1 MKPWSI
7 RRRCLAGTAV
17 LLAAVVIAAAALAAT
32 ADFGLGRRLLI
43 SYFAARI
50 NHPLQVHG
58 ALHAQLFSL
67 APRVSAEG
75 VTIGNP
81 AWMPAGRMAEI
92 GKLTLVLRLP
102 WWRHLS
108 GIAELDMDAA
118 TLFLSRDA
126 MGRANWQLFNP
137 AEHRLVRNSAIIR
150 SLSVPNAHVLLEDE
164 LHHLHFLGTVTASD
178 PSGPAPAGRMRIVG
192 VGQLNDRPA
201 SFEVTADPLAT
212 ASHRIP
218 YRFTYSEQSGRS
230 HLEGRGALP
239 QPFNFDLIDAQ
250 FDAAGPDL
258 RDLYYL
264 TGVHLIDTGDYRLS
278 GKLSR
283 RAPQTRFYDLAATTG
298 ASDMRGSVSIN
309 SANGRPNLD
318 IELNSALLRL
328 ADLGLRAAGRTA
340 EPPSP
345 LLLSDATL
353 SPNVLRIGEA
363 AVNFHADRVA
373 VGRLP
378 LEGVSLKATI
388 DHGVLALTPLTA
400 KVFGGHVTAHLLMD
414 ARRDIPAA
422 SVDLQVTDLRLGALA
437 RKDSDHPPVEGLLQA
452 RLHVSGD
459 GSSVHQV
466 AASANGTLSAQFQ
479 NGAIRE
485 SFAELTGIDLRGL
498 GLLLT
503 KNKQDS
509 AVRCAVARFQ
519 AHDGT
524 LSAQSL
530 VADTDS
536 VLITG
541 EGQIHLDSEALDL
554 DIRGHPKGVRLF
566 RLHAPIG
573 IRGNLVHP
581 SFAIQSGSSKLAI
594 IDAGK
599 AKDADCAALL
609 AAADSVEARVPP
621 DHFRSR

>member
-1 MKPWSI
+1 M
-7 RRRCLAGTAV
+7 GTAV
-17 LLAAVVIAAAALAAT
+17 LLAAVVIVAAALAAT

-43 SYFAARI
+43 GYFASRVH
-50 NHPLQVHG
+50 HPIQVQG
-58 ALHAQLFSL
+58 ALHADLFSL
-67 APRVSAEG
+67 APRVIAEG

-102 WWRHLS
+102 WYRHLS

-118 TLFLSRDA
+118 TLYLRRDA
-126 MGRANWQLFNP
+126 TGRANWQLFSP
-137 AEHRLVRNSAIIR
+137 AEHRLVKNSAIIR
-150 SLSVPNAHVLLEDE
+150 SLSVPNAHVALEDE
-164 LHHLHFLGTVTASD
+164 LHHLHFLGIVTARD
-178 PSGPAPAGRMRIVG
+178 PSGPGPAEPMRIIG
-192 VGQLNDRPA
+192 AGQLNDRTA

-218 YRFTYSEQSGRS
+218 YQFTYSERSGRS
-230 HLEGRGALP
+230 HLDGRGALP

-250 FDAAGPDL
+250 FAAAGPDL

-264 TGVHLIDTGDYRLS
+264 TGVHLIDTGDYRLT

-283 RAPQTRFYDLAATTG
+283 RAPQSRFYDLAATTG
-298 ASDMRGSVSIN
+298 ASDMRGSVVTN
-309 SANGRPNLD
+309 SASGRPNLN

-328 ADLGLRAAGRTA
+328 ADLGIRAAGRSS

-353 SPNVLRIGEA
+353 SPNVLRTGEA
-363 AVNFHADRVA
+363 ALAFHANRVD

-378 LEGVSLKATI
+378 LEAVSLEATI
-388 DHGVLALTPLTA
+388 DHGVLALTPLSA
-400 KVFGGHVTAHLLMD
+400 KVFGGTLTAHLVMD
-414 ARRDIPAA
+414 ARRDVPAA
-422 SVDLQVTDLRLGALA
+422 SVDLQISDLRLGALA
-437 RKDSDHPPVEGLLQA
+437 RRDSDHPPVDGLLQA
-452 RLHVSGD
+452 RLRVSGA

-466 AASANGTLSAQFQ
+466 AATANGTLSAQFQ

-485 SFAELTGIDLRGL
+485 SFAELSGVDLRGL

-509 AVRCAVARFQ
+509 VVRCAVARFK

-524 LSAQSL
+524 LSAESL

-541 EGQIHLDSEALDL
+541 AGQIHLDSEALDL
-554 DIRGHPKGVRLF
+554 DVRGHPKSLRLF
-566 RLHAPIG
+566 RLQAPIG
-573 IRGNLVHP
+573 IRGTLAHP
-581 SFAIQSGSSKLAI
+581 SFGIHSGSSKLTI
-594 IDAGK
+594 VDSGT

-609 AAADSVEARVPP
+609 AEVAAVDVQLPALR
-621 DHFRSR
+621 